1 MRTATHRLVT
11 SEGGDIVQR
20 YRFLFPGMSVT
31 AHADGDTQTRTLHG
45 YRGICQQGGDEI
57 LARFGFD
64 GAARRIADE
73 ALELVAAPNCPSGT
87 MDVLLMPDQMILQI
101 HESIG
106 HPLELD
112 RILGDERNFAGH
124 ELRHARH
131 VRHLPLRLGPPQRH
145 VRSRRAARS
154 SRATAGTTTGT
165 PAQKVHLIRNG
176 ILERPLGGA
185 ISQARAGLPGTSN
198 ARADGWN
205 RPPIDRMANLN
216 IEPGD
221 ASLDEMI
228 AGIERGV
235 LMETN
240 CSWSI
245 DDSRNKFQF
254 GCERGRLIENGKLGA
269 VVKNPNYR
277 GISANFWRSLAR
289 VGNADTLQVLGT
301 PHCGK
306 GEPSQV
312 IRVGPCV
319 AGVRVHGRR
328 RVRGRSMMAPRE
340 QAEPASGDGRRTST
354 SSPQRST
361 ASSRPA
367 RPTPRAFSAEASD
380 FVRMNRG
387 KVRQPGSVDPA
398 LPRRRP
404 DPRARGTRRTRS
416 RSPATSPPTARD
428 SAAAVAA
435 TARRA
440 ARSRRR
446 SAPADRDRRAVDARS
461 ARRTAAAGGGDHRRG
476 ARRRA
481 RRPTSSASTR
491 ADRSTAA
498 SRTRSASATGTRRR
512 RSTCSGASTTAPT
525 RR

>member
-1 MRTATHRLVT
+1 MPDADRFALSDLASLAPAVDFWSLRLVEETSENYTVRKNIALPLCAATDRGAMASVYAGGGYGYAATSDTSAAGLRAAFERAAAWARVTAKFALLDIKALPRPAARGEYASPSLLAALPTRRDWFDLLMRECQSAAIDPRIVDWETSMEVRSATHRLVT
-11 SEGGDIVQR
+11 SEGGDLVQR

-45 YRGICQQGGDEI
+45 YRGICQQGGSEI

-73 ALELVAAPNCPSGT
+73 ALELVAAPNCPHGT

-112 RILGDERNFAGH
+112 RILGDERNY
-124 ELRHARH
+124 
-131 VRHLPLRLGPPQRH
+131 
-145 VRSRRAARS
+145 
-154 SRATAGTTTGT
+154 AGTSFVTPDMFGAYRYGSELLNVTFDPTRGEELASYGWDDEGT

-216 IEPGD
+216 LEPGD
-221 ASLDEMI
+221 ASLAEMI
-228 AGIERGV
+228 EGIENGV

-240 CSWSI
+240 SSWSI

-254 GCERGRLIENGKLGA
+254 GCERGRRIENGRLGA

-277 GISANFWRSLAR
+277 GISANFWRNLAR

-306 GEPSQV
+306 GEPSQA
-312 IRVGPCV
+312 IRVGH
-319 AGVRVHGRR
+319 A
-328 RVRGRSMMAPRE
+328 
-340 QAEPASGDGRRTST
+340 
-354 SSPQRST
+354 
-361 ASSRPA
+361 
-367 RPTPRAFSAEASD
+367 
-380 FVRMNRG
+380 
-387 KVRQPGSVDPA
+387 
-398 LPRRRP
+398 
-404 DPRARGTRRTRS
+404 
-416 RSPATSPPTARD
+416 SPACVFTNV
-428 SAAAVAA
+428 AVF
-435 TARRA
+435 
-440 ARSRRR
+440 
-446 SAPADRDRRAVDARS
+446 
-461 ARRTAAAGGGDHRRG
+461 GGEQ
-476 ARRRA
+476 
-481 RRPTSSASTR
+481 
-491 ADRSTAA
+491 
-498 SRTRSASATGTRRR
+498 
-512 RSTCSGASTTAPT
+512 
-525 RR
+525 